1 MTVSPNPKSM
11 ANNGYPRLV
20 TSRVRTQIHTVSTA
34 PPGEPDEPPRVIAAH
49 TDTLANAMSRSIK
62 PRATSGAG

>member
-20 TSRVRTQIHTVSTA
+20 TSRVRTQIHTVST
-34 PPGEPDEPPRVIAAH
+34 GEPLRTVAAH

>member
-1 MTVSPNPKSM
+1 MTVSPKPKSM
-11 ANNGYPRLV
+11 ANSGYARLV
-20 TSRVRTQIHTVSTA
+20 TSRVRTQIHAVSA
-34 PPGEPDEPPRVIAAH
+34 ALPGEPLRTVAAH